1 MEKFISITGLAADVL
16 ERCPGAAILISR
28 GFFDFDVNAEQTLQG
43 WVDGGVKAIIA
54 AEFSS
59 RFEKAALQNGTLP
72 IQLQNDVIEKLFQ
85 MIGQQSGYKLTVDL
99 DSQIVF
105 DEFGLSVPFEV
116 DPFYK
121 RCLMDGVYIV
131 SYALSAEKAIEAY
144 EEKMGI

>member
-1 MEKFISITGLAADVL
+1 MDRFTSITGLAADVF
-16 ERCPGAAILISR
+16 EKCPGAAILISR
-28 GFFDFDVNAEQTLQG
+28 GFFDFDVNSEQTLQD
-43 WVDGGVKAIIA
+43 WTDSGVKAIIA

-72 IQLQNDVIEKLFQ
+72 IQLHNDVIEKLFQ

-99 DSQIVF
+99 ESQTVS

-116 DPFYK
+116 DSFYK
-121 RCLMDGVYIV
+121 RCLMNGVDIV

>member
-1 MEKFISITGLAADVL
+1 MDRFTSITGLAADVF
-16 ERCPGAAILISR
+16 EKCPGAAILISR

-72 IQLQNDVIEKLFQ
+72 IQLHNDVIEKLFQ

-99 DSQIVF
+99 ESQTVS

-116 DPFYK
+116 NSFYK
-121 RCLMDGVYIV
+121 CCLMDGVDIV
-131 SYALSAEKAIEAY
+131 SFALSAEKAIEAY